1 MTPLRAFILASCT
14 SLPTLAVGGLLLPE
28 LDLKFR
34 NEFQTAYVST
44 SSGSPGETRPLI
56 TQTFSGYYNPGE
68 GGDPNAI
75 EPVVRTIDR
84 DGTQRVFDLSGRRID
99 GNVKKGIV
107 IMNGRKVVVR

>member
-1 MTPLRAFILASCT
+1 MK
-14 SLPTLAVGGLLLPE
+14 LAVPSVGP
-28 LDLKFR
+28 FR
-34 NEFQTAYVST
+34 AYFQATDASADAPSLST
-44 SSGSPGETRPLI
+44 M
-56 TQTFSGYYNPGE
+56 FSGYYNPGE